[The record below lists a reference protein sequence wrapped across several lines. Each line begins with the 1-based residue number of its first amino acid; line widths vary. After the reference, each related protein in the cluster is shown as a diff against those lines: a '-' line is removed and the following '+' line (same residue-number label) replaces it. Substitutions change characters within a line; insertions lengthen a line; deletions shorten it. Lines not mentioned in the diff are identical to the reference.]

1 VLDCGAMLLRRSGAR
16 RALIAIVFAGAI
28 LAGALPPAGGVAQ
41 AAAPLAFTVRTID
54 NDAGVRVVLE
64 FTRKPIYEVRGEA
77 RRVYVT
83 LREGDTKPPF
93 KKKDYEGAL
102 LERIKFIEGMRTSEI
117 VFYTG
122 PDFGTFSFF
131 EMGEPFRLVLDLRR
145 APAPKAATR
154 VGETPAT
161 PGSPAAPGAGH
172 PAAGG
177 APPAGTI
184 AAGTTP
190 GTAAEG
196 AANTGAPGTPV
207 GMPPL
212 TAPPAPRRAEFAVVI
227 DPGHGGDE
235 EGARGPTGLI
245 EKEVTLD
252 IARRLRGLLAGDPGT
267 EVILTRE
274 DDRRVAL
281 DDRTAI
287 ANHARADLFV
297 SIHCNS
303 SPRDSAQGAETYFL
317 SYQATDDDARALA
330 ALENNPLQIDQGV
343 SGQSG
348 LDLVLWDLAQSAFLK
363 ESSDLAE
370 TIQDR
375 LNDALH
381 VRNRGIK
388 QAPFR
393 VLMGATMPAV
403 LVEVSFISSPAEEQ
417 RLRESAYKDQ
427 IAASIAESIRAFRR
441 RVAR

>member
-1 VLDCGAMLLRRSGAR
+1 MFRRRSGAR
-16 RALIAIVFAGAI
+16 RALVAMLFAGAL
-28 LAGALPPAGGVAQ
+28 LAGAPSPMGGVAQ
-41 AAAPLAFTVRTID
+41 AAAPLAYTVRTID
-54 NDAGVRVVLE
+54 NESGVRVVLE
-64 FTRKPIYEVRGEA
+64 FTRKPIYEVRGDA
-77 RRVYVT
+77 RRVYIT

-93 KKKDYEGAL
+93 KKKDYSGAL

-122 PDFGTFSFF
+122 PDFGTFSTF

-154 VGETPAT
+154 VGDP
-161 PGSPAAPGAGH
+161 PAAPGAGR
-172 PAAGG
+172 PEGTAVT
-177 APPAGTI
+177 PPAG
-184 AAGTTP
+184 A
-190 GTAAEG
+190 G
-196 AANTGAPGTPV
+196 AATGAAAVPSV
-207 GMPPL
+207 DMPAPA
-212 TAPPAPRRAEFAVVI
+212 APPAPRRADFAVVI

-235 EGARGPTGLI
+235 EGARGPTGLL

-252 IARRLRGLLAGDPGT
+252 IARRVRGLLGGDEGT

-348 LDLVLWDLAQSAFLK
+348 LDLVLWELAQSAFLK

-375 LNDALH
+375 LNDALR

-403 LVEVSFISSPAEEQ
+403 LVEVAFISSPAEEQ
-417 RLRESAYKDQ
+417 RLREAAFKDQ
-427 IAASIAESIRAFRR
+427 IAASIAESIRAFRK
-441 RVAR
+441 RVTR